1 MMVTI
6 ISMVVM
12 VLISIVTFILMVI
25 IDLMVTSISIV
36 IMLMALARTAPMKR
50 QTMTGKMTNC
60 KI

>member
-1 MMVTI
+1 M
-6 ISMVVM
+6 
-12 VLISIVTFILMVI
+12 ISIVTFILMVI

-50 QTMTGKMTNC
+50 QTITGRTTNC